1 MLSADG
7 RLSIIPWGLAYTRLW
22 DNGHLLYLFNIYY
35 KLMAQKHTYNQR
47 TRYLQ
52 SNRKMK
58 ILIIEIEKRK
68 NI

>member
-1 MLSADG
+1 
-7 RLSIIPWGLAYTRLW
+7 
-22 DNGHLLYLFNIYY
+22 
-35 KLMAQKHTYNQR
+35 MAQKHTYNQR

-58 ILIIEIEKRK
+58 VLKIEIEKRK